1 MISRWWENMGY
12 LSGILA
18 GLNKNDRFTLG
29 TQKYYEI
36 VRESDQCE

>member
-1 MISRWWENMGY
+1 MGY

-29 TQKYYEI
+29 TQKYNEI
-36 VRESDQCE
+36 VRE